1 MTRTSPLRERLS
13 MDFGW
18 KFHLGDIP
26 APSSASHGEA
36 YMNVK
41 AGEAGSGAKPD
52 FDDSAWRTVDVPHDW
67 AVEGSFAPEHNLSH
81 GYLPAGISATAAV
94 GWYRKTFLLPP
105 EDSGRRLRV
114 EFDGVFRNCTV
125 WLNGFRLGNNL
136 SGYTSFAYDVTDA
149 ANCGGENVLSVRVDA
164 SAFEGWWYEGAG
176 IYRHVWLVK
185 TDPLAVAHWGTFV
198 RAELLDSG
206 DRFVS
211 HDAVLT
217 IETTVAN
224 EHDRDA
230 DCELVSEIIAPDGN
244 AVATVRSQARL
255 AAGERHDF
263 AQTAAVPQPA
273 LWSVDSPNLYRL
285 RTIVKGD
292 PQGSHTGDPEGPT
305 AAVARAVDEYSTTFG
320 IRSVRFD
327 PDQGF
332 FLNGK
337 PLKLKGTCNH
347 QDHAGVGVAVP
358 DRINEFR
365 IQRLKEMGSN
375 AYRCAHNPPT
385 PELLDACDR
394 LGMLVMDENRIL
406 GSSPEVLG
414 QLDSLV
420 RRDRN
425 HPCVIIWS
433 LANEE
438 PAQGTE
444 AGARIA
450 ATMKRLVRRLDPSR
464 PVTMAMNGAWGSPTS
479 AVLDVQGCNYFI
491 DGYDDYH
498 RRFPRHPMVGSET
511 ASTVSTRGI
520 YANDAAVA
528 ATAQKGYVSAYDVN
542 SPGWGATAE
551 RAGGQSPTDPSWPAP
566 SSGPA
571 STTAA
576 SRPPT
581 PGPASTRTSASST
594 SADSRR
600 TTSTTTARG
609 GLIARCSTFCP
620 TGTGP
625 AAKARKS
632 TSGATAT
639 AKKWNCC

>member
-1 MTRTSPLRERLS
+1 MRERLS

-52 FDDSAWRTVDVPHDW
+52 LDDSAWRTVDVPHDW
-67 AVEGSFAPEHNLSH
+67 VVEGTFAPERNLSH
-81 GYLPAGISATAAV
+81 GYLPVGN

-125 WLNGFRLGNNL
+125 WLNGFRLGAGDPGSHL
-136 SGYTSFAYDVTDA
+136 SGYTSFACDITDV
-149 ANCGGENVLSVRVDA
+149 ANCGGENVLAVKVDA

-198 RAELLDSG
+198 RAGLGDPEPSLDSG
-206 DRFVS
+206 DPERP

-217 IETTVAN
+217 IETAVAN
-224 EHDRDA
+224 EHDRDV
-230 DCELVSEIIAPDGN
+230 DCELVSEIIAPDGTS
-244 AVATVRSQARL
+244 VATARSESRI
-255 AAGERHDF
+255 AAGRQHEF
-263 AQTAAVPQPA
+263 VQTAAVSQPA
-273 LWSVDSPNLYRL
+273 LWSVDSPSLYRL
-285 RTIVKGD
+285 RTTVKGG
-292 PQGSHTGDPEGPT
+292 PRGSHAGI
-305 AAVARAVDEYSTTFG
+305 AVDEYSTTFG

-632 TSGATAT
+632 TCGATAT